1 MEIELQIVST
11 MSWWNRNRVL
21 TLRVML
27 MLHMASKNRA
37 ISMLSRTKRKEEG
50 IIEENVWR
58 PIISGARGNVKKA
71 EHYVRKSPYVSFQ
84 VTRRECTGIT

>member
-1 MEIELQIVST
+1 MEIEFQIVST

-37 ISMLSRTKRKEEG
+37 ISMLSRTKRKEG
-50 IIEENVWR
+50 VIEENVWR

-71 EHYVRKSPYVSFQ
+71 ELYVRKSPYVSLQ
-84 VTRRECTGIT
+84 VTRRECTDMT